1 MFLDYIKNRFR
12 VVVID
17 TEFQFDVAKSYVKTP
32 LCMVLKDLST
42 GHVYKYWDH
51 ESKDFAQHHFDF
63 ERTLF
68 VCHYATAEV
77 SYFLARLMGRPPFI
91 FDTWTEYSKLY
102 KNRRHSLSLL
112 GAATAYGSQK
122 LISEEE
128 KDRFRD
134 MCIKQNTWSKED
146 QDQIL
151 DYCLNDVLL
160 GEDVFLGVVKDL
172 EIICGKDYETLLEQ
186 AMARGQAMACFAK
199 MQKNGIPVNNKAIA
213 EFNAFWPDVK
223 HDVIQRLNKK
233 VNLYDENS
241 KFSNEKFYDLI
252 TKLDLIKEWPRT
264 PKGKLK
270 TNKSTLEEYQDAFSE
285 IYDFKQVKGLLDSA
299 KLAAYQISE
308 DGRYRP
314 DNGFKPFGTHTGR
327 CSPSSKWIFGTSK
340 WGRNFMQPSF
350 GNVLVYL
357 DYKSEEPY
365 VAALLSGDKALE
377 ASYLTKDI
385 YLATAKLAEI
395 IPQDAL
401 REDHEDIREAFKVIV
416 LATNYGMGMS
426 SISKSL
432 KRFGFNAS
440 EAAGLMRKYKE
451 LYHVYFEWL
460 EVRTNHAQMHG
471 YISTSMGWDRHF
483 AENSFINPRSLMN
496 WSIQSESAEILRNAL
511 IRLTDAHIKVCATVH
526 DAFLI
531 ECPIPESEDQIRVAI
546 KCMTDAARYIVGGEN
561 NILVDTEKYFY
572 TFNKQGQDKN
582 GIYKT
587 IFEEIDKYKKQK
599 TWSGTVAKHG
609 HEGIC

>member
-1 MFLDYIKNRFR
+1 M
-12 VVVID
+12 
-17 TEFQFDVAKSYVKTP
+17 
-32 LCMVLKDLST
+32 KDLST
-42 GHVYKYWDH
+42 GHEYKFWDH
-51 ESKDFAQHHFDF
+51 ESKDMTQHHFDF
-63 ERTLF
+63 ESTLF

-91 FDTWTEYSKLY
+91 FDTWTEYAKLY
-102 KNRRHSLSLL
+102 KNRRNSLSLIA
-112 GAATAYGSQK
+112 AATAYGSRN

-128 KDRFRD
+128 KNRFRD
-134 MCIKQNTWSKED
+134 MCID
-146 QDQIL
+146 QDAWTKENQNQIL
-151 DYCLNDVLL
+151 EYCLNDVRM

-172 EIICGKDYETLLEQ
+172 ETICGKDYEILLEQ

-199 MQKNGIPVNNKAIA
+199 CQQNGIPVNNTAIA

-223 HDVIQRLNKK
+223 HHVIQRLNKK

-241 KFSNEKFYDLI
+241 KFSNVKFNDLV
-252 TKLDLIKEWPRT
+252 TKLELIREWPRT

-270 TNKSTLEEYQDAFSE
+270 TNKSTLEIYSDAFPE

-340 WGRNFMQPSF
+340 WGRNFMKPSF

-357 DYKSEEPY
+357 DYKSEEPF
-365 VAALLSGDKALE
+365 VAAMLSGDKNLL
-377 ASYLTKDI
+377 ASYLTGDI
-385 YLATAKLAEI
+385 YLGTAKLAGL
-395 IPQDAL
+395 IPEDAK

-546 KCMTDAARYIVGGEN
+546 KCMVDAARYIVGGDK
-561 NILVDTEKYFY
+561 NIMVDTEKYFY
-572 TFNKQGQDKN
+572 SFNKKGQDKN
-582 GIYKT
+582 DIFKT
-587 IFEEIDKYKKQK
+587 IFEEIDKYKR
-599 TWSGTVAKHG
+599 WSGTVAKHG
-609 HEGIC
+609 QEGQC

>member
-1 MFLDYIKNRFR
+1 MFLDYIKQRFR

-17 TEFQFDVAKSYVKTP
+17 TEFQFDAAKAYVKTP
-32 LCMVLKDLST
+32 LCLCMKDLTT
-42 GHVYKYWDH
+42 GHVYKYWEH
-51 ESKDFAQHHFDF
+51 EQKGMPQHHFDF

-91 FDTWTEYSKLY
+91 FDTWTEYAKLY
-102 KNRRHSLSLL
+102 KNRRHSLSLI
-112 GAATAYGSQK
+112 GAATAYGSQN

-134 MCIKQNTWSKED
+134 MCIKQNTWTKEH
-146 QDQIL
+146 QEQIL
-151 DYCLNDVLL
+151 EYCLNDVRM

-172 EIICGKDYETLLEQ
+172 EIICGNDYEILLEQ

-199 MQKNGIPVNNKAIA
+199 CYRNGIPVNNKAIA
-213 EFNAFWPDVK
+213 EFNAYWPEVK
-223 HDVIQRLNKK
+223 DHVIQRLNKK

-241 KFSNEKFYDLI
+241 KFSNEKFDDLI
-252 TKLDLIKEWPRT
+252 TKLDLKNEWPRT

-270 TNKSTLEEYQDAFSE
+270 TNKHTLEEYADAFPE
-285 IYDFKQVKGLLDSA
+285 INDFKQVKNLLDSA
-299 KLAAYQISE
+299 KLATYEVSE

-314 DNGFKPFGTHTGR
+314 NSGLKPFGTHTGR
-327 CSPSSKWIFGTSK
+327 CNPSSKWIFGTSK

-357 DYKSEEPY
+357 DYKSEEPF
-365 VAALLSGDKALE
+365 VAARLSEDKALE
-377 ASYLTKDI
+377 ASYMTGDI
-385 YLATAKLAEI
+385 YLATAKLAEL
-395 IPQDAL
+395 IPQDAV

-426 SISKSL
+426 SITKSL
-432 KRFGFNAS
+432 RRFGFNAS
-440 EAAGLMRKYKE
+440 EAAGLMRKYKD
-451 LYHVYFEWL
+451 LYHVYFNWV

-471 YISTSMGWDRHF
+471 FISTSMGWDRHF

-511 IRLTDAHIKVCATVH
+511 IRLTDHHIKVCATVH

-531 ECPIPESEDQIRVAI
+531 ECPKPEMEDQIATAI
-546 KCMTDAARYIVGGEN
+546 KCMVDAARYVVGGDKD
-561 NILVDTEKYFY
+561 ILVDTEKYFK
-572 TFNKQGQDKN
+572 TFDKKGQDKN
-582 GIYKT
+582 GIYQT

-599 TWSGTVAKHG
+599 TWSGAVAKHG
-609 HEGIC
+609 QEGVC

>member
-1 MFLDYIKNRFR
+1 MK
-12 VVVID
+12 
-17 TEFQFDVAKSYVKTP
+17 P
-32 LCMVLKDLST
+32 
-42 GHVYKYWDH
+42 
-51 ESKDFAQHHFDF
+51 
-63 ERTLF
+63 
-68 VCHYATAEV
+68 
-77 SYFLARLMGRPPFI
+77 
-91 FDTWTEYSKLY
+91 
-102 KNRRHSLSLL
+102 
-112 GAATAYGSQK
+112 
-122 LISEEE
+122 
-128 KDRFRD
+128 
-134 MCIKQNTWSKED
+134 
-146 QDQIL
+146 
-151 DYCLNDVLL
+151 
-160 GEDVFLGVVKDL
+160 
-172 EIICGKDYETLLEQ
+172 LLEQ
-186 AMARGQAMACFAK
+186 AIARGQAMACFAK
-199 MQKNGIPVNNKAIA
+199 CQKNGIPVNNKAIA

-223 HDVIQRLNKK
+223 HHVIQRLNKK
-233 VNLYDENS
+233 VNVYDENS
-241 KFSNEKFYDLI
+241 KFSHEKFNALI

-264 PKGKLK
+264 PKGRLK
-270 TNKSTLEEYQDAFSE
+270 INKSTLELYSDAFPE
-285 IYDFKQVKGLLDSA
+285 IYDFKQLSGLLDSA

-340 WGRNFMQPSF
+340 WGRNFMKPSF

-357 DYKSEEPY
+357 DYKSEEPF
-365 VAALLSGDKALE
+365 VAAMLSGDKKLL

-385 YLATAKLAEI
+385 YLGTAKLAGI
-395 IPQDAL
+395 IPENAV
-401 REDHEDIREAFKVIV
+401 REDHEEIREAFKVIV

-546 KCMTDAARYIVGGEN
+546 KCMVDAARCIVGGDED
-561 NILVDTEKYFY
+561 ILVDTEKYFY
-572 TFNKQGQDKN
+572 TFDKKGQDKN
-582 GIYKT
+582 NIYKT
-587 IFEEIDKYKKQK
+587 IFEEIEKYKM
-599 TWSGTVAKHG
+599 WSGAVAKHG
-609 HEGIC
+609 QEG

>member
-1 MFLDYIKNRFR
+1 
-12 VVVID
+12 
-17 TEFQFDVAKSYVKTP
+17 
-32 LCMVLKDLST
+32 
-42 GHVYKYWDH
+42 
-51 ESKDFAQHHFDF
+51 
-63 ERTLF
+63 
-68 VCHYATAEV
+68 
-77 SYFLARLMGRPPFI
+77 
-91 FDTWTEYSKLY
+91 
-102 KNRRHSLSLL
+102 
-112 GAATAYGSQK
+112 
-122 LISEEE
+122 
-128 KDRFRD
+128 
-134 MCIKQNTWSKED
+134 
-146 QDQIL
+146 
-151 DYCLNDVLL
+151 
-160 GEDVFLGVVKDL
+160 
-172 EIICGKDYETLLEQ
+172 
-186 AMARGQAMACFAK
+186 MARGQAMACFAK
-199 MQKNGIPVNNKAIA
+199 CQQNGIPVNNTAIA

-223 HDVIQRLNKK
+223 HHVIQRLNKK

-241 KFSNEKFYDLI
+241 KFSNVKFNDLV
-252 TKLDLIKEWPRT
+252 TKLELIREWPRT

-270 TNKSTLEEYQDAFSE
+270 TNKSTLEIYSDAFPE

-340 WGRNFMQPSF
+340 WGRNFMKPSF

-357 DYKSEEPY
+357 DYKSEEPF
-365 VAALLSGDKALE
+365 VAAMLSGDKNLL
-377 ASYLTKDI
+377 ASYLTGDI
-385 YLATAKLAEI
+385 YLGTAKLAGL
-395 IPQDAL
+395 IPEDAK

-451 LYHVYFEWL
+451 LYHDYFEWL

-546 KCMTDAARYIVGGEN
+546 KCMVDAARYIVGGDK
-561 NILVDTEKYFY
+561 NIMVDTEKYFY
-572 TFNKQGQDKN
+572 SFNKKGQDKN
-582 GIYKT
+582 DIFKT
-587 IFEEIDKYKKQK
+587 IFEEIDKYKR
-599 TWSGTVAKHG
+599 WSGTVAKHG
-609 HEGIC
+609 QEGQC

>member
-17 TEFQFDVAKSYVKTP
+17 TEFQFDVSKTYVKTP
-32 LCMVLKDLST
+32 LCLCMKDLST
-42 GHVYKYWDH
+42 GHEYKFWDH
-51 ESKDFAQHHFDF
+51 ESKDMTQHHFDF
-63 ERTLF
+63 ESTLF

-91 FDTWTEYSKLY
+91 FDTWTEYAKLY
-102 KNRRHSLSLL
+102 KNRRNSLSLIA
-112 GAATAYGSQK
+112 AATAYGSRN

-128 KDRFRD
+128 KNRFRD
-134 MCIKQNTWSKED
+134 MCID
-146 QDQIL
+146 QDAWTKENQNQIL
-151 DYCLNDVLL
+151 EYCLNDVRM

-172 EIICGKDYETLLEQ
+172 ETICGDDYEILLEQ
-186 AMARGQAMACFAK
+186 ALARGQAMACFAK
-199 MQKNGIPVNNKAIA
+199 CQQNGIPVNNTAIA

-223 HDVIQRLNKK
+223 HHVIQRLNKK

-241 KFSNEKFYDLI
+241 KFSNVKFNDLV
-252 TKLDLIKEWPRT
+252 TKLELIREWPRT

-270 TNKSTLEEYQDAFSE
+270 TNKSTLEIYSDAFPE

-340 WGRNFMQPSF
+340 WGRNFMKPSF

-357 DYKSEEPY
+357 DYKSEEPF
-365 VAALLSGDKALE
+365 VAAMLSGDKNLL
-377 ASYLTKDI
+377 ASYLTGDI
-385 YLATAKLAEI
+385 YLGTAKLAGL
-395 IPQDAL
+395 IPEDAK

-451 LYHVYFEWL
+451 LYHDYFEWL

-546 KCMTDAARYIVGGEN
+546 KCMVDAARYIVGGDK
-561 NILVDTEKYFY
+561 NIMVDTEKYFY
-572 TFNKQGQDKN
+572 SFNKKGQDKN
-582 GIYKT
+582 DIFKT
-587 IFEEIDKYKKQK
+587 IFEEIDKYKR
-599 TWSGTVAKHG
+599 WSGTVAKHG
-609 HEGIC
+609 QEGQC

>member
-1 MFLDYIKNRFR
+1 
-12 VVVID
+12 
-17 TEFQFDVAKSYVKTP
+17 
-32 LCMVLKDLST
+32 
-42 GHVYKYWDH
+42 
-51 ESKDFAQHHFDF
+51 
-63 ERTLF
+63 
-68 VCHYATAEV
+68 
-77 SYFLARLMGRPPFI
+77 MGRPPFI
-91 FDTWTEYSKLY
+91 FDTWTEYAKLY
-102 KNRRHSLSLL
+102 KNRRNSLSLIA
-112 GAATAYGSQK
+112 AATAYGSRN

-128 KDRFRD
+128 KNRFRD
-134 MCIKQNTWSKED
+134 MCID
-146 QDQIL
+146 QDAWTKENQNQIL
-151 DYCLNDVLL
+151 EYCLNDVRM

-172 EIICGKDYETLLEQ
+172 ETICGKDYEILLEQ

-199 MQKNGIPVNNKAIA
+199 CQQNGIPVNNTAIA

-223 HDVIQRLNKK
+223 HHVIQRLNKK

-241 KFSNEKFYDLI
+241 KFSNVKFNDLV
-252 TKLDLIKEWPRT
+252 TKLELIREWPRT

-270 TNKSTLEEYQDAFSE
+270 TNKSTLEIYSDAFPE

-340 WGRNFMQPSF
+340 WGRNFMKPSF

-357 DYKSEEPY
+357 DYKSEEPF
-365 VAALLSGDKALE
+365 VAAMLSGDKNLL
-377 ASYLTKDI
+377 ASYLTGDI
-385 YLATAKLAEI
+385 YLGTAKLAGL
-395 IPQDAL
+395 IPEDAK

-451 LYHVYFEWL
+451 LYHDYFEWL

-546 KCMTDAARYIVGGEN
+546 KCMVDAARYIVGGDK
-561 NILVDTEKYFY
+561 NIMVDTEKYFY
-572 TFNKQGQDKN
+572 SFNKKGQDKN
-582 GIYKT
+582 DIFKT
-587 IFEEIDKYKKQK
+587 IFEEIDKYKR
-599 TWSGTVAKHG
+599 WSGTVAKHG
-609 HEGIC
+609 QEGQC

>member
-17 TEFQFDVAKSYVKTP
+17 TEFQFDVSKTYVKTP
-32 LCMVLKDLST
+32 LCLCMKDLST
-42 GHVYKYWDH
+42 GYEYKFWDH
-51 ESKDFAQHHFDF
+51 ESKDMTQHHFDF
-63 ERTLF
+63 ESTLF

-91 FDTWTEYSKLY
+91 FDTWTEYAKLY
-102 KNRRHSLSLL
+102 KNRRNSLSLIA
-112 GAATAYGSQK
+112 AATAYGSQN

-128 KDRFRD
+128 KNRFRD
-134 MCIKQNTWSKED
+134 MCID
-146 QDQIL
+146 QDAWTKENQNQIL
-151 DYCLNDVLL
+151 EYCLNDVRM

-172 EIICGKDYETLLEQ
+172 ETICGKDYEILLEQ

-199 MQKNGIPVNNKAIA
+199 CQQNGIPVNNTAIA

-223 HDVIQRLNKK
+223 HHVIQRLNKK

-241 KFSNEKFYDLI
+241 KFSNVKFNDLV
-252 TKLDLIKEWPRT
+252 TKLELIREWPRT

-270 TNKSTLEEYQDAFSE
+270 TNKSTLEIYSDAFPE

-340 WGRNFMQPSF
+340 WGRNFMKPSF

-357 DYKSEEPY
+357 DYKSEEPF
-365 VAALLSGDKALE
+365 VAAMLSGDKNLL
-377 ASYLTKDI
+377 ASYLTGDI
-385 YLATAKLAEI
+385 YLGTAKLAGL
-395 IPQDAL
+395 IPEDAK

-451 LYHVYFEWL
+451 LYHDYFEWL

-546 KCMTDAARYIVGGEN
+546 KCMVDAARYIVGGDK
-561 NILVDTEKYFY
+561 NIMVDTEKYFY
-572 TFNKQGQDKN
+572 SFNKKGQDKN
-582 GIYKT
+582 DIFKT
-587 IFEEIDKYKKQK
+587 IFEEIDKYKR
-599 TWSGTVAKHG
+599 WSGTVAKHG
-609 HEGIC
+609 QEGQC